1 MASTMATSRQRL
13 LTALRLGQ
21 PDRVPV
27 TLYELDPFSETQW
40 QATDPTYARVRA
52 AARDLQDSISFAP
65 LSLGPFLSDPN
76 AEGSGDGLSTR
87 KWIEDGATFVE
98 TRVETPAGRTLTA
111 ISRHN
116 PGVHSP
122 WRIKA
127 FVEDDDDLAA
137 FLSLPDSWPAPD
149 HSAAD
154 AAEATLGENGL
165 VLYSLGDP
173 IGVVLGVIPFS
184 LYAEWSAT
192 ASGRSKVRALLDLM
206 HWRTYRLVEYL
217 TSRARGRVYRFWGP
231 EYAGPSL
238 MPPRLFR
245 EYVVDYL
252 ADIVALVR
260 RSENTALVH
269 CHARLDAILDMIAE
283 IGPDGLEPIECRPAP
298 SGDVDL
304 ADVKRRIGDRI
315 CLMGNI
321 QGPLLETGEAAEVE
335 RAVRQAIDEG
345 APGGGFILMPTAMPV
360 TSLDPRMELN
370 ILTMLETARRHGGY

>member
-1 MASTMATSRQRL
+1 MPSAPTTSRERL
-13 LTALRLGQ
+13 LTALKLGQ

-40 QATDPTYARVRA
+40 QAADPTYDRLRS
-52 AARDLQDSISFAP
+52 AARDLQDSMSFAP
-65 LSLGPFLSDPN
+65 LPLGPFLSDPN
-76 AEGSGDGLSTR
+76 AQGGRDGVSSRT
-87 KWIEDGATFVE
+87 WIEDGSTLVE

-111 ISRHN
+111 VSRHN

-127 FVEDDDDLAA
+127 FIEDEDDLAA
-137 FLSLPDSWPAPD
+137 FLSLPDGWPTPD
-149 HSAAD
+149 LSATD
-154 AAEATLGENGL
+154 EAEASLGDHGL
-165 VLYSLGDP
+165 VLFSLGDP
-173 IGVVLGVIPFS
+173 IGVVLGIIPFH
-184 LYAEWSAT
+184 LYAEWSAS
-192 ASGRSKVRALLDLM
+192 ASGRANVHALLDVM
-206 HWRTYRLVEYL
+206 HRRTYRLVEHL
-217 TSRARGRVYRFWGP
+217 TARSRGRVFRFWGP

-252 ADIVALVR
+252 ADVVALVR
-260 RSENTALVH
+260 QSGNLALVH
-269 CHARLDAILDMIAE
+269 CHARLDAILEMIAE

-304 ADVKRRIGDRI
+304 AGVKRRIGDHI

-321 QGPLLETGEAAEVE
+321 QGPLLETGEAQEVE
-335 RAVRQAIDEG
+335 RAVRLAIDEG

-360 TSLDPRMELN
+360 TSLDARMERNL
-370 ILTMLETARRHGGY
+370 LAMLETARRHGGY